1 MIYIISIALGLSF
14 VVNILLYWYI
24 REYLKSLAEVR
35 TSILEF
41 QKDVYDY
48 NESLQSVLAMEIY
61 HGEPT
66 IEALVKNTQQ
76 VSESFDELGSVI
88 TNLLSG
94 D

>member
-1 MIYIISIALGLSF
+1 M
-14 VVNILLYWYI
+14 
-24 REYLKSLAEVR
+24 YLDICCCKDRDTRIDGS
-35 TSILEF
+35 